1 MLRYPKR
8 HFWQF
13 FNLMSKGITS
23 LWKLFKRSA
32 EIVMLAV
39 IAALIFKTF
48 FFEAFRIPTG
58 SMENTLIAGDFLL
71 VNKLVYGPA
80 TPKYFPF
87 TDKKIPFIKLPG
99 IQKPKLNDIV
109 VFEFPGKQDEVFINR
124 QSNYIKRCIGVP
136 GDTIKIVNK
145 KLFVNSKFVEFPKAG
160 KLIKDDFSPRGIEDL
175 RIFPKNRNWNED
187 NYGPVFV
194 PGKDIEVELNYKNIG
209 QYKKVINLEHEEYVV
224 STRGTK
230 VFINGI
236 ETNRY
241 KFKHDYYFVMGDNR
255 DDSYDSR
262 FWGFVPEDKI
272 VGEALLIYWS
282 WDANIPVS
290 NVSQLFSSIRWN
302 RILQLIN

>member
-1 MLRYPKR
+1 M
-8 HFWQF
+8 FWR
-13 FNLMSKGITS
+13 L
-23 LWKLFKRSA
+23 LKRSA
-32 EIVMLAV
+32 EIVIFAV
-39 IAALIFKTF
+39 IAALVFKTF
-48 FFEAFRIPTG
+48 FLEAFRIPTG

-71 VNKLVYGPA
+71 VNKFVYGPT

-87 TDKKIPFIKLPG
+87 MDNRTPYLKFPG
-99 IQKPKLNDIV
+99 IKKPRLNDII
-109 VFEFPGKQDEVFINR
+109 VFEFPGSQDEVFPQR

-136 GDTIKIVNK
+136 GDTIKIIDK
-145 KLFVNSKFVEFPKAG
+145 KLFVNGKFVEFPKSG
-160 KLIKDDFSPRGIEDL
+160 KLIKGDLSPRGIEDL

-194 PGKDIEVELNYKNIG
+194 PGKDIEVELNTKNID
-209 QYKKVINLEHEEYVV
+209 QYEKIINLEQEDYVV
-224 STRGTK
+224 SVK
-230 VFINGI
+230 ENKIFINGL
-236 ETNRY
+236 ETDRY
-241 KFKHDYYFVMGDNR
+241 KFKQDYYFVLGDNR

-290 NVSQLFSSIRWN
+290 NLSQLFSSIRWN